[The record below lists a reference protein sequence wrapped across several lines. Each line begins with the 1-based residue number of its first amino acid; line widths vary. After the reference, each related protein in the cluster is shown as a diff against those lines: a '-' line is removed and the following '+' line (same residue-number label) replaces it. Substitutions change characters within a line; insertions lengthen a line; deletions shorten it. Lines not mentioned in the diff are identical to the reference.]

1 MAVSSPIYNAP
12 AAVASNAQ
20 ALAEL
25 KLCEIVLRATQP
37 STVLN
42 SLDVARAAVRAAI
55 ADLAAV
61 VELSK
66 GGAL

>member
-1 MAVSSPIYNAP
+1 MDGVLNRPKAVND
-12 AAVASNAQ
+12 NAQ

-42 SLDVARAAVRAAI
+42 SLDVARAAVRVAI
-55 ADLAAV
+55 ADLSAV

-66 GGAL
+66 